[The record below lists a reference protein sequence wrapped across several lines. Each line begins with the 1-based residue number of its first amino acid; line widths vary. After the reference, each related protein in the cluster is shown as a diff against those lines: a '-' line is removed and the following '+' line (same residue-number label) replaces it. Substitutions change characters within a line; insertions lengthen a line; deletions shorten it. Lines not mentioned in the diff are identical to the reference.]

1 MADAGQKATK
11 DSGGRLRLYLL
22 GAAAVLA
29 LILIA
34 QNSQKVSFNFYFA
47 NTEMPLF
54 FGLVIAFVLGAI
66 VGMLLPHV
74 RAGRRKS
81 EGKGN

>member
-1 MADAGQKATK
+1 MANGGQNPN
-11 DSGGRLRLYLL
+11 DSRGRLRLYAL

-34 QNSQKVSFNFYFA
+34 QNSQKVSFNFFFA

-74 RAGRRKS
+74 RASRRQS
-81 EGKGN
+81 ESKGK

>member
-1 MADAGQKATK
+1 MANGGKNPN
-11 DSGGRLRLYLL
+11 DSRGRLRLYGL
-22 GAAAVLA
+22 GAAAILA

-34 QNSQKVSFNFYFA
+34 QNSQKVSFNFFFA

-74 RAGRRKS
+74 RASRRQS
-81 EGKGN
+81 EGKGK